1 MRGGLIAVPVLGV
14 VTVMSLLA
22 APAQQSTFRAGART
36 VALYATVQDAEGR
49 LVPDLKREHFQV
61 FDDGT
66 PVELSVFSNDI
77 QLMTLVLLLDM
88 SISIENEFTRVRE
101 AVRHFVDQ
109 LLPGDRV
116 RIGTFGA
123 EVALSPWLTGDKA
136 LLRRVLAEEL
146 WPGGNVTPLYA
157 ALDAGMASLA
167 TEPGRRVLL
176 AVTDGIDSSS
186 SLRERKVVPLQ
197 IDRRAVEGEF
207 LVYAIGLQGP
217 GLRGGITALAD
228 QTGGGRFELKR
239 NADLATT
246 MARVVDELHHQ
257 YVLGFVPAT
266 LDGRTHRLEVRMT
279 QPKLTARAR
288 QSYIAR
294 ASP

>member
-1 MRGGLIAVPVLGV
+1 MRGRLIAVPVLGV
-14 VTVMSLLA
+14 VAAASLLA
-22 APAQQSTFRAGART
+22 APTQQSTFRAGART

-49 LVPDLKREHFQV
+49 LVPDLRREHFQV
-61 FDDGT
+61 FDDGA

-88 SISIENEFTRVRE
+88 SISIENEFMRVRE
-101 AVRHFVDQ
+101 AARHFVDQ

-136 LLRRVLAEEL
+136 LLRRVLDEEL

-157 ALDAGMASLA
+157 ALDAGMTALA
-167 TEPGRRVLL
+167 AEPGRRVLL
-176 AVTDGIDSSS
+176 AVTDGVDSSS
-186 SLRERKVVPLQ
+186 SLRERKIVPPQ
-197 IDRRAVEGEF
+197 IDRRAVESEF

-246 MARVVDELHHQ
+246 MGRVVDELHHQ

-288 QSYIAR
+288 QSYVAR
-294 ASP
+294 AGQ